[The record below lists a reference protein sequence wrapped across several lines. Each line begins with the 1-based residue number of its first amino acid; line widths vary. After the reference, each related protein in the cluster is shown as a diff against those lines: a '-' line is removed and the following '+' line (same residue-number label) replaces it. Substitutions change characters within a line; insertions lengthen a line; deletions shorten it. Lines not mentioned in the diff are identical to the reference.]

1 MEGATTLASSQG
13 DDKGSRDLVNE
24 RAWSTAKATRK
35 RVVIVLGWEAIRIQ
49 AE

>member
-1 MEGATTLASSQG
+1 MEGPTTLTSSQG
-13 DDKGSRDLVNE
+13 DDEGPRDLVNE

-35 RVVIVLGWEAIRIQ
+35 QVIIILGWEAIHIQ